1 MAQRADSQFAAIS
14 RTVISRTAITWT
26 LLLGGGICF
35 APGLSQVQAQ
45 LPQIR
50 LNSTMPQGGQ
60 VGTTVEVVVAGGTD
74 IDDVNAMTFSHP
86 GITAVPKTQDV
97 NGQPQPVANT
107 FMVTID
113 PSVPV
118 GVYDLRV
125 TGAFGISNP
134 RAFVAGTRPEV
145 REAEPNND
153 PATNAQ
159 AVELNTTISGRSDS
173 ATDLDYYKFTAAAGQ
188 RILFECSAKTI
199 DSRMQ
204 PRLEIH
210 TLQGRRLA
218 HATADIMRD
227 PLLDFTV
234 PADGEYLVKIYD
246 VVYAGSA
253 DHFYRLSVHTGPH
266 IDFVIP
272 SSGLANTT
280 GTYSLYG
287 RNLPNGQPTEMKVD
301 GQPLQ
306 KLDVSIALPESTA
319 GQLTAE
325 LLDPVMADADGYKY
339 IFSDGAV
346 TANPM
351 TIFFAT
357 APTATEVEPNN
368 TPAEAQT
375 VTIPVE
381 LTGQSQIRG
390 DVDWFKF
397 AAKAQEV
404 YYIEVFGQRNGVS
417 LDPYFVLEQI
427 TVNDKGEEAVTA
439 ITTQDDNGANLAPN
453 VFDTIADDPIFRF
466 VVPADGNY
474 RVSVRDKYF
483 ETRGDPR
490 LTYRLSIRQE
500 TPDYRLVYLPLQPV
514 APGTKIAG
522 TWSSNLRK
530 GDNFEIEVMAFRRD
544 GFNGPIDVDVEGLPA
559 GVVSQ
564 GTTIGPNQ
572 TSAVLVLTATENA
585 AKWSGTIQVVG
596 KARIDSLQTTS
607 ALAAAKAAVKPATD
621 ALAPLVAAEQKAN
634 EALAAA
640 NAALA
645 EAQKAAEANKDDAA
659 LAQKAVEAQAAVD
672 AASAALKAAQD
683 AKIAQDVVI
692 AQAQAKVAEAQAAHD
707 AAAKIVSHPA
717 RGATIAWSGGPNI
730 PGTARTTR
738 TIELAVLDEQAFY
751 QLSTD
756 VFRVDARQGYQIL
769 VPVALAKRQGFNA
782 DVPLTFV
789 GMPGN
794 ANIAVENK
802 PIPAAN
808 TELLY
813 RLFVNNNTPPG
824 VYTVYMKSQAAVS
837 YRRHLDKL
845 VALQQQQPAANEA
858 AAKTAEALTA
868 ATTAKDEA
876 VKKGA
881 EAAEAAKA
889 AQEATAAAEKEL
901 ADAQTAA
908 TAAAEKAAEAKKA
921 ADGDANNQDLAKASE
936 EAAKAA
942 TDAEAVA
949 KTVAEKVEAAKKVQ
963 ADAEAA
969 AKTAEEAKVKAEAD
983 AVAADAAAKAAAAAK
998 TDLDAKVAA
1007 AEKVSTAA
1015 NLNVFSPSTPIIIDV
1030 KQSPVTL
1037 AAAVPDGGA
1046 LKKGGQVDI
1055 KATVNRINGFQGP
1068 VTLTFPIPRGYAGLT
1083 SEFVTIPADQT
1094 EGVISIRASADATEG
1109 ALANLV
1115 IRAVSEFDG
1124 RAEVDIPIALTV
1136 SP

>member
-1 MAQRADSQFAAIS
+1 MAQRADSQFVAIS
-14 RTVISRTAITWT
+14 RTVMTWT
-26 LLLGGGICF
+26 LLLSGGICLTPAF
-35 APGLSQVQAQ
+35 NAAQAQ

-60 VGTTVEVVVAGGTD
+60 VGTTVEVVVVGGTD
-74 IDDVNAMTFSHP
+74 IDDISAMSFSHA
-86 GITAVPKTQDV
+86 GITAVQKTQDV
-97 NGQPQPVANT
+97 NGQQQPVANT
-107 FMVTID
+107 FLVTID
-113 PSVPV
+113 PAVPV

-134 RAFVAGTRPEV
+134 RTFVVGTRPEV

-153 PATNAQ
+153 PAANAQ
-159 AVELNTTISGRSDS
+159 VVELNTTITGRSDS
-173 ATDLDYYKFTAAAGQ
+173 ATDLDYYKFTATAGQ
-188 RILFECSAKTI
+188 RILFDCNAKTI

-210 TLQGRRLA
+210 TPEGKRLA

-227 PLLDFTV
+227 PLLDFAV
-234 PADGEYLVKIYD
+234 PADGEYLVKVFD
-246 VVYAGSA
+246 VVYSGSA
-253 DHFYRLSVHTGPH
+253 DHFYRLTIHTGPH

-272 SSGLANTT
+272 SSGLAGTT

-287 RNLPNGQPTEMKVD
+287 RNLPNGQATEMKVD

-306 KLDVSIALPESTA
+306 KLDVSVALPENPSS
-319 GQLTAE
+319 QLTAE
-325 LLDPVMADADGYKY
+325 LLDPVMADADGFKY
-339 IFSDGAV
+339 IFTDGTV

-375 VTIPVE
+375 VTIPIE

-390 DVDWFKF
+390 DIDWYQFT
-397 AAKAQEV
+397 AKAQEV
-404 YYIEVFGQRNGVS
+404 YYVEVFGQRNGIS
-417 LDPYFVLEQI
+417 LDPYFVLEQV
-427 TVNDKGEEAVTA
+427 TVNDKGEETVTA
-439 ITTQDDNGANLAPN
+439 ITTQDDNGTNLAPN
-453 VFDTIADDPIFRF
+453 VFDTVADDPVFRF

-490 LTYRLSIRQE
+490 LTYRLAIRQE
-500 TPDYRLVYLPLQPV
+500 TPDYRLVVLPLQPV
-514 APGTKIAG
+514 APGQKIAG
-522 TWSSNLRK
+522 TWSSNLRR
-530 GDNFEIEVMAFRRD
+530 GDNYEIEVLAFRRD
-544 GFNGPIDVDVEGLPA
+544 GFNGPIDVNIEGLPE
-559 GVVSQ
+559 GVVCR

-572 TSAVLVLTATENA
+572 TSAVLVLTATEDA
-585 AKWSGTIQVVG
+585 APWSGTIQAVG
-596 KARIDSLQTTS
+596 NARIDSLATTN
-607 ALAAAKAAVKPATD
+607 ALAAAKAAIKPATD
-621 ALAPLVAAEQKAN
+621 ALVPLIAAEQKAN

-640 NAALA
+640 NAVLA
-645 EAQKAAEANKDDAA
+645 EAKKAAEANKDDAA
-659 LAQKAVEAQAAVD
+659 LAQKATEAQAAVD
-672 AASAALKAAQD
+672 AAAAALKTAQD
-683 AKIAQDVVI
+683 ARVAQDAVI
-692 AQAQAKVAEAQAAHD
+692 AQAHAKVAETQAAHD
-707 AAAKIVSHPA
+707 AAAKYVSHPA
-717 RGATIAWSGGPNI
+717 RGATIAWSGAANV

-738 TIELAVLDEQAFY
+738 SIELAVLDEPAFY

-756 VFRVDARQGYQIL
+756 VFRIDARQGHQIL

-794 ANIAVENK
+794 ANITVENK

-808 TELLY
+808 TEMLY

-824 VYTVYMKSQAAVS
+824 VYTLYLKSQAAVS

-845 VALQQQQPAANEA
+845 IALQQQQPATNEA
-858 AAKTAEALTA
+858 ATKTAEALTT

-876 VKKGA
+876 VKKA
-881 EAAEAAKA
+881 TEAAEAAKK

-942 TDAEAVA
+942 ADADTVA
-949 KTVAEKVEAAKKVQ
+949 KTAAEKVEAAKKVQ

-969 AKTAEEAKVKAEAD
+969 AKAAEDAKVKAEAD
-983 AVAADAAAKAAAAAK
+983 LAAADAASKAAAAAK

-1015 NLNVFSPSTPIIIDV
+1015 NINVFSPSTPIIIDV
-1030 KQSPVTL
+1030 KPSPVTL

-1046 LKKGGQVDI
+1046 LKKGGQIDI
-1055 KATVNRINGFQGP
+1055 KVTVSRINGFQGP
-1068 VTLTFPIPRGYAGLT
+1068 VQLTFPIPPGYAGLT
-1083 SEFVTIPADQT
+1083 SEFVTIPADQA
-1094 EGVISIRASADATEG
+1094 EGVVSIRASADATEG

-1124 RAEVDIPIALTV
+1124 RAEVDVPVAITV